1 MDKIIKIAPSLHA
14 ANSLD
19 YAKSVKMAE
28 EGGADY
34 LHIDVMDGHFVPNLS
49 FGISLVS
56 DLKAATGIPLDIHL
70 LVSNPVDQVEAFAK
84 VLKKSY
90 RTGAKR
96 GKDIICFH
104 VEPFVAN
111 ANPYAESWKEPKT
124 DEERTIVDWSNADWW
139 AASRKISFLLK
150 QIRFAGIIPAIGFK
164 PHTPLVILEYI
175 VSELDMI
182 LCMTVEPGLS
192 GQSTLPG
199 MKRRVNH
206 IVDIASK
213 HQSKL
218 LIEVDGGM
226 NKANVNEFA
235 QSGVNVFVF
244 GSGVYHAE
252 DPTKAIKDFGKL
264 ASK

>member
-1 MDKIIKIAPSLHA
+1 
-14 ANSLD
+14 
-19 YAKSVKMAE
+19 
-28 EGGADY
+28 
-34 LHIDVMDGHFVPNLS
+34 S
-49 FGISLVS
+49 FGIPFVP
-56 DLKAATGIPLDIHL
+56 DLKAATDLPLDIHL
-70 LVSNPVDQVEAFAK
+70 MVSNPVDQVETFVKA
-84 VLKKSY
+84 LEKSY
-90 RTGAKR
+90 KAGAKR

-111 ANPYAESWKEPKT
+111 TNSYAESWKEPKT
-124 DEERTIVDWSNADWW
+124 DEERTIVDWSHADWW
-139 AASRKISFLLK
+139 AASREISMLLK
-150 QIRFAGIIPAIGFK
+150 QIHFAGIIPAIAFK

-175 VSELDMI
+175 VSELNMI

-206 IVDIASK
+206 IVDIAAK

-226 NKANVNEFA
+226 NKDNVNDFA
-235 QSGVNVFVF
+235 KSGVNIFVF
-244 GSGVYHAE
+244 GSGVYHAK
-252 DPTKAIKDFGKL
+252 DPAKAIRDLRKL